1 MQYKSLLYNQPVRI
15 WIAVLV
21 GILFKFPTDIILS
34 VSYRNHSMF
43 RHFPDYL
50 VFILFSVILFHI
62 LQGIDSKLDKK
73 YNWDK
78 LPRQR
83 FWLQLLIHLMVAM
96 IIILP
101 AKYYFS
107 HLLYRP
113 VFYVIKFEIIG
124 FLILIFVIFSFNLVE
139 LAYYLIQKWRFS
151 LAELER
157 FKKENAESRFE
168 TLMNQVNPHFLFNSL
183 NTLSSLVY
191 ENQDTAAKY
200 IRELSKVYRY
210 VLENKENE
218 LVLLKDDLEFVK
230 SYVYLFE
237 LRFANMI
244 SFDFDISENS
254 QQKLI
259 APMTIQLLIEN
270 AVKHNIISKKKNF
283 TVKIFTEND
292 FLVVSNK
299 LQKKTEKPDSTGM
312 GLQNIKSR
320 YAYLCDKDVLIHE
333 TAEEFIVKIPLIQSN
348 KQGYQN
354 KMTEKQ

>member
-1 MQYKSLLYNQPVRI
+1 
-15 WIAVLV
+15 
-21 GILFKFPTDIILS
+21 LFKFPTDIILS

-50 VFILFSVILFHI
+50 VFTLFSIFLFYVFE
-62 LQGIDSKLDKK
+62 QIDFKLDKR

-78 LPRQR
+78 QPRQR
-83 FWLQLLIHLMVAM
+83 FWFQLIVHLLAAM
-96 IIILP
+96 LIILP

-107 HLLYRP
+107 NILYQP
-113 VFYVIKFEIIG
+113 VFYVIKFEFIG
-124 FLILIFVIFSFNLVE
+124 LLVLILVIFAFNLVE

-183 NTLSSLVY
+183 NTLSSLIY
-191 ENQDTAAKY
+191 ENQDIAAKY

-210 VLENKENE
+210 VLEDKENE

-237 LRFANMI
+237 LRFTNMI
-244 SFDFDISENS
+244 RFDFDISENRE
-254 QQKLI
+254 QKLI

-270 AVKHNIISKKKNF
+270 AVKHNIISKKKNL
-283 TVKIFTEND
+283 TVRIFTEND

-299 LQKKTEKPDSTGM
+299 LQKKTEKPYSSGM

-320 YAYLCDKDVLIHE
+320 YAYLCDKDVLIQE
-333 TAEEFIVKIPLIQSN
+333 TAEEFIVKIPLIGSN
-348 KQGYQN
+348 KQAYQN
-354 KMTEKQ
+354 KTN